1 LSAPDTGRTDRGSV
15 TFETILVLPFVML
28 AMLACLQVVGVVRDA
43 LLVHEAARAGVRAA
57 ATSQGT
63 GAVAAA
69 VHEALGGR
77 SHEVSVTPA
86 TRQPGDLVTVVVRM
100 ETSLG
105 PLRQDLSATVVAEVE
120 PVVGR

>member
-1 LSAPDTGRTDRGSV
+1 MSAPEEGRAERGSV

-28 AMLACLQVVGVVRDA
+28 TMLACLQVVGVVRDA

-63 GAVAAA
+63 GAVAVA
-69 VHEALGGR
+69 VDDAMGGR
-77 SHEVSVTPA
+77 PHRVSVTPV